1 MCTGSYVDMFS
12 VLLGIYLAAGLLT
25 VHLNVFRNCQT
36 VFQNTEPFYI
46 STSNVWEFHYYIST
60 NENVIIPE
68 DKERCALT
76 IEP

>member
-1 MCTGSYVDMFS
+1 MYRFLCGHVFS
-12 VLLGIYLAAGLLT
+12 SLGYISTSRLANST
-25 VHLNVFRNCQT
+25 LNVFRNCQT

-46 STSNVWEFHYYIST
+46 STGNVWEFHYYIST
-60 NENVIIPE
+60 KENVIIPE